1 MNKNGL
7 SALFLFLSLSKRDA
21 SSAFIPNSRSLKDN
35 SDFNDKIIQSPSV
48 ESQSKKLLSAKIP
61 KKSPHCASE
70 LMKFS
75 YYIQEAL
82 EEFSHGFI
90 IDSLEN
96 NPQTEQ
102 KSDNQITFLKLI
114 NTDSKI
120 HYGATRTED
129 TKIPASITGK
139 FHTLKN
145 IAENHNFSPTYLYS
159 TGVKSLDSI
168 KIKSQRYPDKNIHDA
183 ARLTVFTNAPETL
196 YKLCNHICDYH
207 KADEKSSIFKIDD
220 TSPVLLRG
228 WNQNDNGFFSAKI
241 NVPLKTPDGQAY
253 CEIMLRPKQKNLQ
266 IDALSHTAYE
276 VARKNNIGSYS
287 NEVLRKW
294 NIVIKETK
302 DNKLADLEGILGS
315 EVRPRNDISPV
326 TAHDFDIDKMK
337 AMFSGA
343 SANHESPIAHRQL
356 EMSRVQKELNKKAM
370 SDIYVNKDWSPE
382 LIDKLSNKYQFADK
396 MVKIEQVSKWDAKQV
411 QYSAVNFEQTPRK
424 NKKGSHKLSGSLFF
438 VF

>member
-1 MNKNGL
+1 MIYMNKKGLTALFMFL
-7 SALFLFLSLSKRDA
+7 SASKRDA
-21 SSAFIPNSRSLKDN
+21 DGAFISSTP
-35 SDFNDKIIQSPSV
+35 SP
-48 ESQSKKLLSAKIP
+48 ESQSKKLLPALVLKKPHPSAG
-61 KKSPHCASE
+61 E
-70 LMKFS
+70 LQQFS
-75 YYIQEAL
+75 NYIQETL

-90 IDSLEN
+90 IHRLN
-96 NPQTEQ
+96 NDLQIGLHA
-102 KSDNQITFLKLI
+102 DDQITFLKLI

-159 TGVKSLDSI
+159 TGTKSSDSLQM
-168 KIKSQRYPDKNIHDA
+168 KLQRHPNKEVHDA
-183 ARLTVFTNAPETL
+183 ARLTVFTNNPETL
-196 YKLCNHICDYH
+196 YKLCEYIRNYH
-207 KADEKSSIFKIDD
+207 AKDEKSSIFKIDD
-220 TSPVLLRG
+220 TSPIILRG
-228 WNQNDNGFFSAKI
+228 WNQNNNGFFSAKI

-302 DNKLADLEGILGS
+302 DNKLADLDGILGK

-326 TAHDFDIDKMK
+326 TAHDFDNDKMK

-396 MVKIEQVSKWDAKQV
+396 MVKIEQVSKYMGCQA
-411 QYSAVNFEQTPRK
+411 S
-424 NKKGSHKLSGSLFF
+424 SMLSR
-438 VF
+438 